1 MYKLTLTLT
10 LAVTFLFTAQSQNST
25 TSKGSAATKMVDY
38 ALSAVVTVAVY
49 QTDVAMKPM
58 GFRGNTSELAYTKAL
73 DLTGA
78 KGSGSGFVVKKNGKL
93 YIVTNAHVVQEAADT
108 DGSIYVYSI
117 GYKKYSA
124 KIIGGDSFYDIAVLE
139 FVDQPGSEITSIKF
153 RTADISVGEQVF
165 AIGNPLGDYPYTVTD
180 GIISAKN
187 RVRGGMTG
195 KFGFL
200 QSTATVIWGNSGGPL
215 VDINGDVVG
224 INSQIAFA
232 ERGKETIWQPQINFA
247 LEAGLSERLVN
258 DVVNNNGLIKRAYLG
273 IEIARVKVDY
283 HSQSKK
289 GYTDQEEIS
298 PLPFISAL
306 LPGGPAVEALSSYV
320 GYTIQSVNNETVRN
334 VEEVL
339 GALEKLKPNDIVT
352 LSLIKNGQAAT
363 VKVKSQTS
371 NIASSASISKYAV
384 GRWGGKSFTENNMLS
399 LNFVDKA
406 TYAGFQKKSTE
417 YISTIG
423 KENLMPSD
431 VLFNNEWIVVGA
443 GLLSNSGNSV
453 WKVKD
458 DADLGSA
465 LRLSGLSGVIDL
477 VLFKKGSDVS
487 NENNYIVK
495 RFMLSGRDYTYKQTL
510 WY

>member
-1 MYKLTLTLT
+1 MFKLTLTLM
-10 LAVTFLFTAQSQNST
+10 LAVTIMFTAQSQNSP
-25 TSKGSAATKMVDY
+25 AVKMVDY
-38 ALSAVVTVAVY
+38 ALSGVVTVAVY

-58 GFRGNTSELAYTKAL
+58 GFRGNSNELAYSKAL

-93 YIVTNAHVVQEAADT
+93 YVVTNAHVVQEAAEA

-117 GYKKYSA
+117 GYKKYTA

-139 FVDQPGSEITSIKF
+139 FVDPPGSEITSLKF
-153 RTADISVGEQVF
+153 RTADINVGEQVF

-258 DVVNNNGLIKRAYLG
+258 DVINNKGLIKRAYLG
-273 IEIARVKVDY
+273 VEIARVKVDTY
-283 HSQSKK
+283 SQNKN
-289 GYTDQEEIS
+289 GYTDNEEID
-298 PLPFISAL
+298 PLPFISAV
-306 LPGGPAVEALSSYV
+306 LPDGPSQQVLAAYV
-320 GYTIQSVNNETVRN
+320 GYTITAINNESVRN
-334 VEEVL
+334 VEEAL
-339 GALEKLKPNDIVT
+339 GALEKLKPNDVVT
-352 LSLIKNGQAAT
+352 FSLIKNGQTAT
-363 VKVKSQTS
+363 VKVKSETS
-371 NIASSASISKYAV
+371 NIATSTAISKYAV
-384 GRWGGKSFTENNMLS
+384 GRWGGRSFTENNMLS

-417 YISTIG
+417 YISNIG

-443 GLLSNSGNSV
+443 GLLSTNGNAV

-477 VLFKKGSDVS
+477 ILFRKGMDVS
-487 NENNYIVK
+487 DEKNYIVK

>member
-1 MYKLTLTLT
+1 MFKLILSLA
-10 LAVTFLFTAQSQNST
+10 LAVTLLFTAKSQNVPAAKS
-25 TSKGSAATKMVDY
+25 SNATKMIDY
-38 ALSAVVTVAVY
+38 ALSGVVTVAVY

-58 GFRGNTSELAYTKAL
+58 GFRGNSSEIAYTKVL

-93 YIVTNAHVVQEAADT
+93 YVVTNAHVVQEAADA

-117 GYKKYSA
+117 GYKKYNA
-124 KIIGGDSFYDIAVLE
+124 RIVGGDSFYDIAVLE
-139 FVDQPGSEITSIKF
+139 FIDQPGTEITSVKF
-153 RTADISVGEQVF
+153 RAAEVSVGEQVF

-247 LEAGLSERLVN
+247 LEAKLSERLVN
-258 DVVNNNGLIKRAYLG
+258 DIINNKGLIKRAYLG
-273 IEIARVKVDY
+273 IEIARIKVDSY
-283 HSQSKK
+283 YQNKY
-289 GYTDQEEIS
+289 GNADREEID
-298 PLPFISAL
+298 PLPFISAV
-306 LPGGPAVEALSSYV
+306 LPDGPSVAALSAYI
-320 GYTIQSVNNETVRN
+320 GYTIKSINNESVRN
-334 VEEVL
+334 VEEAL
-339 GALEKLKPNDIVT
+339 GALEKLKPNDLVT
-352 LSLIKNGQAAT
+352 FSLIKNGQAAT
-363 VKVKSQTS
+363 VKVQSQTS
-371 NIASSASISKYAV
+371 NIATSTSISKYAV
-384 GRWGGKSFTENNMLS
+384 NRWGGRSFTENNMLS

-406 TYAGFQKKSTE
+406 TYAGFQKQSTE
-417 YISTIG
+417 YISNIG
-423 KENLMPSD
+423 KKNQLTSD
-431 VLFNNEWIVVGA
+431 VLFTNEWIVVGA
-443 GLLSNSGNSV
+443 GLLSSNGNAV
-453 WKVKD
+453 WKVND

-477 VLFKKGSDVS
+477 VLFRKGMDPSD
-487 NENNYIVK
+487 ENNYIVK